1 METHREVSYMS
12 EGHKIFRVITVRD
25 PKGEVILLF
34 ELEIALHDILPTEVW
49 LHVGTY
55 REMGNPGN
63 VANIRVWEKVKGN
76 WPQIWRAI
84 VKIAMENGWVA
95 WWSEE

>member
-1 METHREVSYMS
+1 MS
-12 EGHKIFRVITVRD
+12 EDDKPFRVVRVRD
-25 PKGEVILLF
+25 PKGEAILLF
-34 ELEIALHDILPTEVW
+34 ELEIALHNALPTEVW

-55 REMGNPGN
+55 REFGGPHN
-63 VANIRVWEKVKGN
+63 VANIRVWGKVKRN

-84 VKIAMENGWVA
+84 VQIAMEKGWVA